1 MARLKL
7 GVLISGGGTNLQ
19 ALLDA
24 AADPDCAY
32 EIGIVLSN
40 NPDAGGLQRARDA
53 GVPAHAVN
61 HRDYETR
68 EEFEVAMT
76 DVLEDAGVGLICLA
90 GFMRLLTREFVD
102 RWHNRLI
109 NIHPSLLPAFKGLHV
124 HERVLE
130 TGARITG
137 CTVHY
142 VRHAMDA
149 GPIIIQGAVP
159 VLPGD
164 TPDELAAR
172 VLTVEH
178 QIYPMAVK
186 LIATGSA
193 RVTGDTVILDTDNAG
208 TDQLI
213 SPSAGD

>member
-7 GVLISGGGTNLQ
+7 GVLISGGGSNLQ

-24 AADPDCAY
+24 AAEPDCPY

-40 NPDAGGLQRARDA
+40 NPDAGGLQRAAEA
-53 GVPAHAVN
+53 GVPAHTVN
-61 HRDYETR
+61 HRDFDSR
-68 EEFEVAMT
+68 EDFEVAMT
-76 DVLEDAGVGLICLA
+76 AVLEGANVGLICLA
-90 GFMRLLTREFVD
+90 GFLRLLTREFVD

-124 HERVLE
+124 HERVLT

-149 GPIIIQGAVP
+149 GPIVVQGAVP
-159 VLPGD
+159 VLPTD
-164 TPDELAAR
+164 TPDDLAAR
-172 VLTVEH
+172 VLKVEH
-178 QIYPMAVK
+178 QIYPLAVK
-186 LIATGSA
+186 LIANGSA
-193 RVTGDTVILDTDNAG
+193 RVTGDTVMLDTANAG
-208 TDQLI
+208 SDQLLNPHPI
-213 SPSAGD
+213 

>member
-7 GVLISGGGTNLQ
+7 GVLISGGGSNLQ
-19 ALLDA
+19 ALLDHA
-24 AADPDCAY
+24 AAPDCPY

-40 NPDAGGLQRARDA
+40 NPDAGGLKRAADA
-53 GVPAHAVN
+53 GVPAHTVN
-61 HRDYETR
+61 HRDFENR
-68 EEFEVAMT
+68 EEFEAAMT
-76 DVLEDAGVGLICLA
+76 SVLEDAGVGLICLA

-124 HERVLE
+124 HERVIE
-130 TGARITG
+130 TGARISG

-149 GPIIIQGAVP
+149 GPIVVQGAVP

-164 TPDELAAR
+164 TPDDLAAR

-178 QIYPMAVK
+178 QIYPLAVK
-186 LIATGSA
+186 LIANGAA
-193 RVTGDTVILDTDNAG
+193 RVTGDTVLLDAENAG
-208 TDQLI
+208 MDRLI
-213 SPSAGD
+213 NPPLI